1 MPYDGGE
8 LVLDLNAVRTFAGL
22 IRMAGLIVTLAVYG
36 LFGVPAP
43 GRLTWHEI
51 AVGGGLVL
59 ASGVIRPLLVG
70 TGFMLIDPKARLHDV
85 VGTAAFNYLLW
96 IPLLRGVL
104 SGTDADDIVRD
115 VIPLM
120 FLFLPVLLG
129 SMDMESVSRRILA
142 PGLAAVGVVFALR
155 WWWPGAAFRQVGSF
169 VMPEGDG
176 YLLNSPAVLFA
187 AVWLPLLALERL
199 ERRPGPLSLAVTL
212 LLCCAAVI
220 AGSALAGAVH
230 RAALM
235 MAAVAVTGFAAWRA
249 PRKPLL
255 LALLLAGLAA
265 STLAGGQLAGTIQQ
279 IAWKTETYG
288 LNERSAEAAAVLEQ
302 VGASWSDLMLGQGW
316 GTLVRSPAVGGMWVS
331 YTHSFTTYML
341 LKTGLIGCLATLAY
355 VLSMV
360 LALLRLIRTD
370 PSLAVALVPP
380 LGLGLFA
387 HTSFKYLCF
396 GLLLTALNHGKIAGV
411 QMLRRTACM
420 RRESML

>member
-1 MPYDGGE
+1 
-8 LVLDLNAVRTFAGL
+8 LALNLNAVRTFLGL
-22 IRMAGLIVTLAVYG
+22 IRMAGLIVALAVYG

-43 GRLTWHEI
+43 GRLSWREI

-70 TGFMLIDPKARLHDV
+70 TGFLLVDPKARLHDV
-85 VGTAAFNYLLW
+85 VGTATFNYLLW
-96 IPLLRGVL
+96 VPLLRGAL
-104 SGTDADDIVRD
+104 LGADAEDIVRD
-115 VIPLM
+115 IIPLL
-120 FLFLPVLLG
+120 FLFLPVLLA
-129 SMDMESVSRRILA
+129 STDSASRRILV

-155 WWWPGAAFRQVGSF
+155 WWWPGVAFRQVGSF

-187 AVWLPLLALERL
+187 AIWLPLLALERL
-199 ERRPGPLSLAVTL
+199 ERRPGPLSFALMP

-235 MAAVAVTGFAAWRA
+235 MAAVAVIGFAAWQA

-255 LALLLAGLAA
+255 PALLLAGLVVSA
-265 STLAGGQLAGTIQQ
+265 LAGGQLAGTIQQ
-279 IAWKTETYG
+279 VAWKTETYG
-288 LNERSAEAAAVLEQ
+288 LNERSAEAAAVLQQ
-302 VGASWSDLMLGQGW
+302 VGASLSDLLLGQGW
-316 GTLVRSPAVGGMWVS
+316 GALVRSPAVGGMWVS
-331 YTHSFTTYML
+331 YTHSFATYML

-355 VLSMV
+355 ILSMV
-360 LALLRLIRTD
+360 PALLRLMRTD
-370 PSLAVALVPP
+370 PSLAVALIPP

-396 GLLLTALNHGKIAGV
+396 GLLLTALCHGKVAGGQV
-411 QMLRRTACM
+411 PGRIACM
-420 RRESML
+420 RRDGML